1 MDARQ
6 QTINSFT
13 GGLNMDLHPLT
24 TPNNILTDC
33 INGTILTYNG
43 NEYILQNDM
52 GNYKLATAQLDSNYI
67 PVGIKEYGNIIYI
80 VSYNPVD
87 KKCQIGSYPSP
98 QTIFNNEGDHNSL
111 NDYDGIVITPKVGSW
126 KYEDLET
133 ISKETPNLSV
143 FYTDLSKKETVKL
156 YSTTEK
162 FKLVTGDRYYIYVEK
177 NASGYLQSINFYVLS
192 EEKELYEIDQSLI
205 TTHTVD
211 IKASETDSYDYVKWE
226 IPGWISYK
234 SRIAPID
241 SFNLYLDDVNVPRYF
256 VSKSDSGESNGNTV
270 NIDLTVQAQIAVSD
284 EIWNQEQYGAEVN
297 NGSIPK
303 NYEGLYVRFQ
313 YKIGEE
319 PNWRP
324 AFGEDVELKTS
335 QIATYNNVNN
345 YYFNWTAE
353 NISVT
358 SSQVIKIRAIP
369 FVKFGDKTIVVY
381 DNHKTELEFTLD
393 ELFNINNIRFFDV
406 FKYTVDDNGVTLN
419 FTIQAPIIT
428 DQYVVWWRLYKLG
441 PGGNE
446 SVQWEPYEY
455 EIENPSEDTD
465 VKTPILDTGNI
476 DLVGQSILELNNIKA
491 ESGIYLF
498 VIELRE
504 KKFNNDTKKHELGT
518 LVRAVGAPI
527 IASKAMNAFYSTE
540 SQFQS
545 IERDK
550 WVKEA
555 IDQLTISLNHFHV
568 TKEDNQ
574 EESAFTVE
582 TLSNLY
588 NNDIDPEDNQALTD
602 NFNHK
607 EVISKFASEKISP
620 VKSKYIGIREYKKL
634 TIEAD
639 APEIL
644 FFSEA
649 IGTDSMWSTWKN
661 LTFSY
666 NNLFKYYVTENNVT
680 KPQERPE
687 SVNSFDYYSTIGFYT
702 YANAQ
707 PKTIKGF
714 NRTYLYNFIPV
725 PYNRTFCPMYDSKS
739 YQEDINKKLAS
750 KFTLRN
756 GANEDP
762 RIEKVPVIVLQHWPG
777 TRRDLCLRFV
787 SKKEGVIG
795 VNDTTN
801 NDNGSI
807 TYQQSTTQD
816 WSVTAYNQSSQDT
829 DAGEWSRL
837 QSDYSNILLSDK
849 ISIVPVSFQVQWRD
863 RSNRY
868 GGFLFEGNSF
878 KAQKNQELL
887 SYWVKWILADP
898 TLGILCSSD
907 SKNSLAV
914 IAFFGSKGNF
924 TRELSPNQTSLSNN
938 LWVNISCDGSTNN
951 TESKFLLNG
960 VSSSGPNNNTRYAL
974 YILQIIGLHL
984 YVASLAPEPISTA
997 WYQPITSNNSI
1008 STSTNGTVT
1017 QQATLNINKW
1027 EYLNKDWMSEEF
1039 EATMND
1045 TLVNIKINSAGKK
1058 EVIEEALNLE
1068 VEYNSN
1074 NFTLENPMSSVL
1086 IKGTKETLLSLPQ
1099 PKSKSL
1105 DVDYSTLRND
1115 FEFAAKNYNDS
1126 LIEQDSLIDGKI
1138 YSDFKE
1144 LGFTK
1149 ATEYSNKFT
1158 GILDKLIYD
1167 SSNNVIK
1174 WLDTTNSTIKVLN
1187 SSDNG
1192 CVSNANTNATHVAD
1206 WTALDFSYED
1216 KDELMKVSESLINSL
1231 K

>member
-126 KYEDLET
+126 EYEDLET
-133 ISKETPNLSV
+133 ISEKTPNLSV

-211 IKASETDSYDYVKWE
+211 IEASETDSYDYVKWE

-256 VSKSDSGESNGNTV
+256 VSKSNSEESNENKV
-270 NIDLTVQAQIAVSD
+270 NIDLTIQAQIAVSD
-284 EIWNQEQYGAEVN
+284 EIWNQEQYGAEAN

-393 ELFNINNIRFFDV
+393 DLFNVDNIRFFDV
-406 FKYTVDDNGVTLN
+406 FKYTVDDNSINLN
-419 FTIQAPIIT
+419 FTVQAPIRT
-428 DQYVVWWRLYKLG
+428 EQYTAWRRLYKLDNN
-441 PGGNE
+441 PDTTKQSLIWIPITEENK
-446 SVQWEPYEY
+446 EPFY
-455 EIENPSEDTD
+455 IQDD
-465 VKTPILDTGNI
+465 NI
-476 DLVGQSILELNNIKA
+476 DLLGQSIIELEDIKA

-498 VIELRE
+498 VIELWE
-504 KKFNNDTKKHELGT
+504 NAEVDDETGKPKGGT
-518 LVRAVGAPI
+518 CIRAVGAPI

-540 SQFQS
+540 SQFQF
-545 IERDK
+545 IARDK
-550 WVKEA
+550 WIKEA
-555 IDQLTISLNHFHV
+555 IDQLTISLNHFTV
-568 TKEDNQ
+568 EKAEDPKEDV
-574 EESAFTVE
+574 FTTE
-582 TLSNLY
+582 ILSNLY
-588 NNDIDPEDNQALTD
+588 NNNVDSEDLTSS
-602 NFNHK
+602 NNHEK
-607 EVISKFASEKISP
+607 SISDFVSKKITP
-620 VKSKYIGIREYKKL
+620 AKSKYIGIREYQKL
-634 TIEAD
+634 KIEA
-639 APEIL
+639 PNPKIL

-649 IGTDSMWSTWKN
+649 IGENNMWSTWN
-661 LTFSY
+661 QLTFSY
-666 NNLFKYYVTENNVT
+666 NNLFKYYVTENNIT
-680 KPQERPE
+680 KSQERSE
-687 SVNSFDYYSTIGFYT
+687 SSNSFDYYSTIGLYT

-725 PYNRTFCPMYDSKS
+725 PYNRTFYP
-739 YQEDINKKLAS
+739 KLAEDSGWDEINEKLKKIFS
-750 KFTLRN
+750 KFDTNYLS
-756 GANEDP
+756 GHDP
-762 RIEKVPVIVLQHWPG
+762 RISKLPVIVLRHFPG
-777 TRRDLCLRFV
+777 DRRKLRLY
-787 SKKEGVIG
+787 SKIKYLGSIG
-795 VNDTTN
+795 VNDSLQM
-801 NDNGSI
+801 DNGSVVYI
-807 TYQQSTTQD
+807 EPKSND
-816 WSVTAYNQSSQDT
+816 WTKKAYDNSSPDP
-829 DAGEWSRL
+829 DAGDWANL
-837 QSDYSNILLSDK
+837 QSYFSDTLLSNK
-849 ISIVPVSFQVQWRD
+849 LSIIPVSFQVQWPKSQD
-863 RSNRY
+863 QLT
-868 GGFLFEGNSF
+868 GGYFFEGESF
-878 KAQKNQELL
+878 KAKGNRGW
-887 SYWVKWILADP
+887 WVSADP
-898 TLGILCSSD
+898 VLGILCTSD

-914 IAFFGSKGNF
+914 IAFNKSSGNY
-924 TRELSPNQTSLSNN
+924 TTVISPENTSANN
-938 LWVNISCDGSTNN
+938 INISCDGTTNLVG
-951 TESKFLLNG
+951 SKFLLTG
-960 VSSSGPNNNTRYAL
+960 VGNSTDINNNNVRYAL
-974 YILQIIGLHL
+974 YILQIMGLHL
-984 YVASLAPEPISTA
+984 YVANLAPKPVSTA

-1017 QQATLNINKW
+1017 QQATLNIDKW
-1027 EYLNKDWMSEEF
+1027 VYLNKDWMK
-1039 EATMND
+1039 EAIKVESPND
-1045 TLVNIKINSAGKK
+1045 IIEYDSDNITNHQS
-1058 EVIEEALNLE
+1058 V
-1068 VEYNSN
+1068 SN
-1074 NFTLENPMSSVL
+1074 VL
-1086 IKGTKETLLSLPQ
+1086 IKGTKESPLSFTQLESELLD
-1099 PKSKSL
+1099 K
-1105 DVDYSTLRND
+1105 DYSTLRND
-1115 FEFAAKNYNDS
+1115 FEFKAK
-1126 LIEQDSLIDGKI
+1126 IIM
-1138 YSDFKE
+1138 
-1144 LGFTK
+1144 
-1149 ATEYSNKFT
+1149 
-1158 GILDKLIYD
+1158 IL
-1167 SSNNVIK
+1167 
-1174 WLDTTNSTIKVLN
+1174 
-1187 SSDNG
+1187 
-1192 CVSNANTNATHVAD
+1192 
-1206 WTALDFSYED
+1206 
-1216 KDELMKVSESLINSL
+1216 
-1231 K
+1231 

>member
-126 KYEDLET
+126 EYEDLET
-133 ISKETPNLSV
+133 ISEKTPNLSV

-211 IKASETDSYDYVKWE
+211 IEASETDSYDYVKWE

-256 VSKSDSGESNGNTV
+256 VSKSNSEESNENKV
-270 NIDLTVQAQIAVSD
+270 NIDLTIQAQIAVSD
-284 EIWNQEQYGAEVN
+284 EIWNQEQYGAEAN

-393 ELFNINNIRFFDV
+393 DLFNVDNIRFFGV
-406 FKYTVDDNGVTLN
+406 FKYTVDDNSINLN
-419 FTIQAPIIT
+419 FTVQAPIRT
-428 DQYVVWWRLYKLG
+428 EQYTAWRRLYKLDNN
-441 PGGNE
+441 PDTTKQSLIWIPITEENK
-446 SVQWEPYEY
+446 EPFY
-455 EIENPSEDTD
+455 IQDD
-465 VKTPILDTGNI
+465 NI
-476 DLVGQSILELNNIKA
+476 DLLGQSIIELEDIKA

-498 VIELRE
+498 VIELWE
-504 KKFNNDTKKHELGT
+504 NAEVDDETGKPKGGT
-518 LVRAVGAPI
+518 CIRAVGAPI

-540 SQFQS
+540 SQFQF
-545 IERDK
+545 IARDK
-550 WVKEA
+550 WIKEA
-555 IDQLTISLNHFHV
+555 IDQLTISLNHFTV
-568 TKEDNQ
+568 EKAEDPKEDV
-574 EESAFTVE
+574 FTTE
-582 TLSNLY
+582 ILSNLY
-588 NNDIDPEDNQALTD
+588 NNNVDSEDLTSS
-602 NFNHK
+602 NNHEK
-607 EVISKFASEKISP
+607 SISDFVSKKITP
-620 VKSKYIGIREYKKL
+620 AKSKYIGIREYQKL
-634 TIEAD
+634 KIEA
-639 APEIL
+639 PNPKIL

-649 IGTDSMWSTWKN
+649 IGENNMWSTWN
-661 LTFSY
+661 QLTFSY
-666 NNLFKYYVTENNVT
+666 NNLFKYYVTENNIT
-680 KPQERPE
+680 KSQERSE
-687 SVNSFDYYSTIGFYT
+687 SSNSFDYYSTIGLYT

-725 PYNRTFCPMYDSKS
+725 PYNRTFYP
-739 YQEDINKKLAS
+739 KLAEDSGWDEINEKLKKIFS
-750 KFTLRN
+750 KFDTNYLR
-756 GANEDP
+756 GHDP
-762 RIEKVPVIVLQHWPG
+762 RISKLPVIVLRHFPG
-777 TRRDLCLRFV
+777 DRRKLRLY
-787 SKKEGVIG
+787 SKIKYLGSIG
-795 VNDTTN
+795 VNDSLQM
-801 NDNGSI
+801 DNGSVVYI
-807 TYQQSTTQD
+807 EPKSND
-816 WSVTAYNQSSQDT
+816 WTKKAYDNSSPDP
-829 DAGEWSRL
+829 DAGDWANL
-837 QSDYSNILLSDK
+837 QSYFSDTLLSNK
-849 ISIVPVSFQVQWRD
+849 LSIIPVSFQVQWPESQD
-863 RSNRY
+863 QLT
-868 GGFLFEGNSF
+868 GGYFFEGESF
-878 KAQKNQELL
+878 KAKGNRGW
-887 SYWVKWILADP
+887 WVSADP
-898 TLGILCSSD
+898 VLGIFCTSD

-914 IAFFGSKGNF
+914 IAFNKSSGNY
-924 TRELSPNQTSLSNN
+924 TTVISPENTSANN
-938 LWVNISCDGSTNN
+938 INISCDGTTNLVG
-951 TESKFLLNG
+951 SKFLLTG
-960 VSSSGPNNNTRYAL
+960 VGNSTDINNNNVRYAL
-974 YILQIIGLHL
+974 YILQIMGLHL
-984 YVASLAPEPISTA
+984 YVANLAPKPVSTA

-1017 QQATLNINKW
+1017 QQATLNIDKW
-1027 EYLNKDWMSEEF
+1027 VYLNKDWMK
-1039 EATMND
+1039 EAIKVESPND
-1045 TLVNIKINSAGKK
+1045 IIEYDSDNITNHQS
-1058 EVIEEALNLE
+1058 V
-1068 VEYNSN
+1068 SN
-1074 NFTLENPMSSVL
+1074 VL
-1086 IKGTKETLLSLPQ
+1086 INGTKESPLSFTQLESELLD
-1099 PKSKSL
+1099 K
-1105 DVDYSTLRND
+1105 DYSTLRND
-1115 FEFAAKNYNDS
+1115 FEFKAKNYNDS
-1126 LIEQDSLIDGKI
+1126 LTEQDSLIDGKI

-1144 LGFTK
+1144 LGLTN
-1149 ATEYSNKFT
+1149 AEVYTNKFKK
-1158 GILDKLIYD
+1158 ILDKLVYD
-1167 SSNNVIK
+1167 SSNYLIK
-1174 WLDTTNSTIKVLN
+1174 WVDTTNNMIKVLD
-1187 SSDNG
+1187 SGDTG
-1192 CVSNANTNATHVAD
+1192 CVTGANTNATNVAD
-1206 WTALDFSYED
+1206 WTVLDFANTSEERA
-1216 KDELMKVSESLINSL
+1216 ELMQVSESLINSL

>member
-126 KYEDLET
+126 EYEDLET
-133 ISKETPNLSV
+133 ISEKTPNLSV

-211 IKASETDSYDYVKWE
+211 IEASETDSYDYVKWE

-256 VSKSDSGESNGNTV
+256 VSKSNSEESNENKV
-270 NIDLTVQAQIAVSD
+270 NIDLTIQAQIAVSD
-284 EIWNQEQYGAEVN
+284 EIWNQEQYGAEAN

-393 ELFNINNIRFFDV
+393 DLFNVDNIRFFDV
-406 FKYTVDDNGVTLN
+406 FKYTVDDNSINLN
-419 FTIQAPIIT
+419 FTVQAPIRT
-428 DQYVVWWRLYKLG
+428 EQYTAWRRLYKLDNN
-441 PGGNE
+441 PDTTKQSLIWIPITEENK
-446 SVQWEPYEY
+446 EPFY
-455 EIENPSEDTD
+455 IQDD
-465 VKTPILDTGNI
+465 NI
-476 DLVGQSILELNNIKA
+476 DLLGQSIIELEDIKA

-498 VIELRE
+498 VIELWE
-504 KKFNNDTKKHELGT
+504 NAEVDDETGKPKGGT
-518 LVRAVGAPI
+518 CIRAVGAPI

-540 SQFQS
+540 SQFQF
-545 IERDK
+545 IARDK
-550 WVKEA
+550 WIKEA
-555 IDQLTISLNHFHV
+555 IDQLTISLNHFTV
-568 TKEDNQ
+568 EKAEDPKEDV
-574 EESAFTVE
+574 FTTE
-582 TLSNLY
+582 ILSNLY
-588 NNDIDPEDNQALTD
+588 NNNVDSEDLTSS
-602 NFNHK
+602 NNHEK
-607 EVISKFASEKISP
+607 SISDFVSKKITP
-620 VKSKYIGIREYKKL
+620 AKSKYIGIREYQKL
-634 TIEAD
+634 KIEA
-639 APEIL
+639 PNPKIL

-649 IGTDSMWSTWKN
+649 IGENNMWSTWN
-661 LTFSY
+661 QLTFSY
-666 NNLFKYYVTENNVT
+666 NNLFKYYVTENNIT
-680 KPQERPE
+680 KSQERSE
-687 SVNSFDYYSTIGFYT
+687 SSNSFDYYSTIGLYT

-725 PYNRTFCPMYDSKS
+725 PYNRTFYP
-739 YQEDINKKLAS
+739 KLAEDSGWDEINEKLKKIFS
-750 KFTLRN
+750 KFDTNYLS
-756 GANEDP
+756 GHDP
-762 RIEKVPVIVLQHWPG
+762 RISKLPVIVLRHFPG
-777 TRRDLCLRFV
+777 DRRKLRLY
-787 SKKEGVIG
+787 SKIKYLGSIG
-795 VNDTTN
+795 VNDSLQM
-801 NDNGSI
+801 DNGSVVYI
-807 TYQQSTTQD
+807 EPKSND
-816 WSVTAYNQSSQDT
+816 WTKKAYDNSSPDP
-829 DAGEWSRL
+829 DAGDWANL
-837 QSDYSNILLSDK
+837 QSYFSDTLLSNK
-849 ISIVPVSFQVQWRD
+849 LSIIPVSFQVQWPESQD
-863 RSNRY
+863 QLT
-868 GGFLFEGNSF
+868 GGYFFEGESF
-878 KAQKNQELL
+878 KAKGNRGW
-887 SYWVKWILADP
+887 WVSADP
-898 TLGILCSSD
+898 VLGILCTSD

-914 IAFFGSKGNF
+914 IAFNKSSGNY
-924 TRELSPNQTSLSNN
+924 TTVISPENTSANN
-938 LWVNISCDGSTNN
+938 INISCDGTTNLVG
-951 TESKFLLNG
+951 SKFLLTG
-960 VSSSGPNNNTRYAL
+960 VGNSTDINNNNVRYAL
-974 YILQIIGLHL
+974 YILQIMGLHL
-984 YVASLAPEPISTA
+984 YVANLAPKPVSTA

-1017 QQATLNINKW
+1017 QQATLNIDKW
-1027 EYLNKDWMSEEF
+1027 VYLNKDWMK
-1039 EATMND
+1039 EAIKVESPND
-1045 TLVNIKINSAGKK
+1045 IIEYDSDNITNHQS
-1058 EVIEEALNLE
+1058 V
-1068 VEYNSN
+1068 SN
-1074 NFTLENPMSSVL
+1074 VL
-1086 IKGTKETLLSLPQ
+1086 IKGTKESPLSFTQLESELLD
-1099 PKSKSL
+1099 K
-1105 DVDYSTLRND
+1105 DYSTLRND
-1115 FEFAAKNYNDS
+1115 FEFKAKNYNDS
-1126 LIEQDSLIDGKI
+1126 LTEQDSLIDGKI

-1144 LGFTK
+1144 LGLTN
-1149 ATEYSNKFT
+1149 AEVYTNKFKK
-1158 GILDKLIYD
+1158 ILDKLVYD
-1167 SSNNVIK
+1167 SSNYLIK
-1174 WLDTTNSTIKVLN
+1174 WVDTTNNMIKVLD
-1187 SSDNG
+1187 SGDTG
-1192 CVSNANTNATHVAD
+1192 CVTGANTNATNVAD
-1206 WTALDFSYED
+1206 WTVLDFANTPEERA
-1216 KDELMKVSESLINSL
+1216 ELMKVSESLINSL

>member
-126 KYEDLET
+126 EYEDLET
-133 ISKETPNLSV
+133 ISEKTPNLSV

-211 IKASETDSYDYVKWE
+211 IEASETDSYDYVKWE

-256 VSKSDSGESNGNTV
+256 VSKSNSEESNENKV
-270 NIDLTVQAQIAVSD
+270 NIDLTIQAQIAVSD
-284 EIWNQEQYGAEVN
+284 EIWNQEQYGAEAN

-393 ELFNINNIRFFDV
+393 DLFNVDNIRFFDV
-406 FKYTVDDNGVTLN
+406 FKYTVDDNSINLN
-419 FTIQAPIIT
+419 FTVQAPIRT
-428 DQYVVWWRLYKLG
+428 EQYTAWRRLYKLDNN
-441 PGGNE
+441 PDTTKQSLIWIPITEENK
-446 SVQWEPYEY
+446 EPFY
-455 EIENPSEDTD
+455 IQDD
-465 VKTPILDTGNI
+465 NI
-476 DLVGQSILELNNIKA
+476 DLLGQSIIELEDIKA

-498 VIELRE
+498 VIELWE
-504 KKFNNDTKKHELGT
+504 NAEVDDETGKPKGGT
-518 LVRAVGAPI
+518 CIRAVGAPI

-540 SQFQS
+540 SQFQF
-545 IERDK
+545 IARDK
-550 WVKEA
+550 WIKEA
-555 IDQLTISLNHFHV
+555 IDQLTISLNHFTV
-568 TKEDNQ
+568 EKAEDPKEDV
-574 EESAFTVE
+574 FTTE
-582 TLSNLY
+582 ILSNLY
-588 NNDIDPEDNQALTD
+588 NNNVDSEDLTSS
-602 NFNHK
+602 NNHEK
-607 EVISKFASEKISP
+607 SISDFVSKKITP
-620 VKSKYIGIREYKKL
+620 AKSKYIGIREYQKL
-634 TIEAD
+634 KIEA
-639 APEIL
+639 PNPKIL

-649 IGTDSMWSTWKN
+649 IGENNMWSTWN
-661 LTFSY
+661 QLTFSY
-666 NNLFKYYVTENNVT
+666 NNLFKYYVTENNIT
-680 KPQERPE
+680 KSQERSE
-687 SVNSFDYYSTIGFYT
+687 SSNSFDYYSTIGLYT
-702 YANAQ
+702 YADAQ

-725 PYNRTFCPMYDSKS
+725 PYNRTFYP
-739 YQEDINKKLAS
+739 KLAEDSGWDEINEKLKKIFS
-750 KFTLRN
+750 KFDTNYLS
-756 GANEDP
+756 GHDP
-762 RIEKVPVIVLQHWPG
+762 RISKLPVIVLRHFPG
-777 TRRDLCLRFV
+777 DRRKLRLY
-787 SKKEGVIG
+787 SKIKYLGSIG
-795 VNDTTN
+795 VNDSLQM
-801 NDNGSI
+801 DNGSVVYI
-807 TYQQSTTQD
+807 EPKSND
-816 WSVTAYNQSSQDT
+816 WTKKAYDNSSPDP
-829 DAGEWSRL
+829 DAGDWANL
-837 QSDYSNILLSDK
+837 QSYFSDTLLSNK
-849 ISIVPVSFQVQWRD
+849 LSIIPVSFQVQWPESQD
-863 RSNRY
+863 QLT
-868 GGFLFEGNSF
+868 GGYFFEGESF
-878 KAQKNQELL
+878 KAKGNRGW
-887 SYWVKWILADP
+887 WVSADP
-898 TLGILCSSD
+898 VLGILCTSD

-914 IAFFGSKGNF
+914 IAFNKSSGNY
-924 TRELSPNQTSLSNN
+924 TTVISPENTSANN
-938 LWVNISCDGSTNN
+938 INISCDGTTNLVG
-951 TESKFLLNG
+951 SKFLLTG
-960 VSSSGPNNNTRYAL
+960 VGNSTDINNNNVRYAL
-974 YILQIIGLHL
+974 YILQIMGLHL
-984 YVASLAPEPISTA
+984 YVANLAPKPVSTA

-1017 QQATLNINKW
+1017 QQATLNIDKW
-1027 EYLNKDWMSEEF
+1027 VYLNKDWMK
-1039 EATMND
+1039 EAIKVESPND
-1045 TLVNIKINSAGKK
+1045 IIEYDSDNITNHQS
-1058 EVIEEALNLE
+1058 V
-1068 VEYNSN
+1068 SN
-1074 NFTLENPMSSVL
+1074 VL
-1086 IKGTKETLLSLPQ
+1086 IKRTKESPLSFTQLESELLD
-1099 PKSKSL
+1099 K
-1105 DVDYSTLRND
+1105 DYSTLRND
-1115 FEFAAKNYNDS
+1115 FEFKAKNYNDS
-1126 LIEQDSLIDGKI
+1126 LTEQDSLIDGKI

-1144 LGFTK
+1144 LGLTN
-1149 ATEYSNKFT
+1149 AEVYTNKFKK
-1158 GILDKLIYD
+1158 ILDKLVYD
-1167 SSNNVIK
+1167 SSNYLIK
-1174 WLDTTNSTIKVLN
+1174 WVDTTNNMIKVLD
-1187 SSDNG
+1187 SGDTG
-1192 CVSNANTNATHVAD
+1192 CVTGANTNATNVAD
-1206 WTALDFSYED
+1206 WTVLDFANTSEERA
-1216 KDELMKVSESLINSL
+1216 ELMQVSESLINSL

>member
-126 KYEDLET
+126 EYEDLET
-133 ISKETPNLSV
+133 ISEKTPNLSV

-211 IKASETDSYDYVKWE
+211 IEASETDSYDYVKWE

-256 VSKSDSGESNGNTV
+256 VSKSNSEESNENKV
-270 NIDLTVQAQIAVSD
+270 NIDLTIQAQIAVSD
-284 EIWNQEQYGAEVN
+284 EIWNQEQYGAEAN

-393 ELFNINNIRFFDV
+393 DLFNVDNIRFFDV
-406 FKYTVDDNGVTLN
+406 FKYTVDDNSINLN
-419 FTIQAPIIT
+419 FTVQAPIRT
-428 DQYVVWWRLYKLG
+428 EQYTAWRRLYKLDNN
-441 PGGNE
+441 PDTTKQSLIWIPITEENK
-446 SVQWEPYEY
+446 EPFY
-455 EIENPSEDTD
+455 IQDD
-465 VKTPILDTGNI
+465 NI
-476 DLVGQSILELNNIKA
+476 DLLGQSIIELEDIKA

-498 VIELRE
+498 VIELWE
-504 KKFNNDTKKHELGT
+504 NAEVDDETGKPKGGT
-518 LVRAVGAPI
+518 CIRAVGAPI

-540 SQFQS
+540 SQFQF
-545 IERDK
+545 IARDK
-550 WVKEA
+550 WIKEA
-555 IDQLTISLNHFHV
+555 IDQLTISLNHFTV
-568 TKEDNQ
+568 EKAEDPKEDV
-574 EESAFTVE
+574 FTTE
-582 TLSNLY
+582 ILSNLY
-588 NNDIDPEDNQALTD
+588 NNNNVDSEDLTSS
-602 NFNHK
+602 NNHEK
-607 EVISKFASEKISP
+607 SISDFVSKKITP
-620 VKSKYIGIREYKKL
+620 AKSKYIGIREYQKL
-634 TIEAD
+634 KIEA
-639 APEIL
+639 PNPKIL

-649 IGTDSMWSTWKN
+649 IGENNMWSTWN
-661 LTFSY
+661 QLTFSY
-666 NNLFKYYVTENNVT
+666 NNLFKYYVTENNIT
-680 KPQERPE
+680 KSQERSE
-687 SVNSFDYYSTIGFYT
+687 SSNSFDYYSTIGLYT

-725 PYNRTFCPMYDSKS
+725 PYNRTFYP
-739 YQEDINKKLAS
+739 KLAEDSGWDEINEKLKKIFS
-750 KFTLRN
+750 KFDTNYLS
-756 GANEDP
+756 GHDP
-762 RIEKVPVIVLQHWPG
+762 RISKLPVIVLRHFPG
-777 TRRDLCLRFV
+777 DRRKLRLY
-787 SKKEGVIG
+787 SKIKYLGSIG
-795 VNDTTN
+795 VNDSLQR
-801 NDNGSI
+801 DNGSVVYI
-807 TYQQSTTQD
+807 EPKSND
-816 WSVTAYNQSSQDT
+816 WTKKAYDNSSPDP
-829 DAGEWSRL
+829 DAGDWANL
-837 QSDYSNILLSDK
+837 QSYFSDTLLSNK
-849 ISIVPVSFQVQWRD
+849 LSIIPVSFQVQWPESQD
-863 RSNRY
+863 QLT
-868 GGFLFEGNSF
+868 GGYFFEGESF
-878 KAQKNQELL
+878 KAKGNRGW
-887 SYWVKWILADP
+887 WVSADP
-898 TLGILCSSD
+898 VLGILCTSD

-914 IAFFGSKGNF
+914 IAFNKSSGNY
-924 TRELSPNQTSLSNN
+924 TTVISPKNTSANN
-938 LWVNISCDGSTNN
+938 INISCDGTTNLVG
-951 TESKFLLNG
+951 SKFLLTG
-960 VSSSGPNNNTRYAL
+960 VGNSTDINNNNVRYAL
-974 YILQIIGLHL
+974 YILQIMGLHL
-984 YVASLAPEPISTA
+984 YVANLAPKPVSTA

-1017 QQATLNINKW
+1017 QQATLNIDKW
-1027 EYLNKDWMSEEF
+1027 VYLNKDWMK
-1039 EATMND
+1039 EAIKVESPND
-1045 TLVNIKINSAGKK
+1045 IIEYDSDNITNHQS
-1058 EVIEEALNLE
+1058 V
-1068 VEYNSN
+1068 SN
-1074 NFTLENPMSSVL
+1074 VL
-1086 IKGTKETLLSLPQ
+1086 IKGTKESPLSFTQLESELLD
-1099 PKSKSL
+1099 K
-1105 DVDYSTLRND
+1105 DYSTLRND
-1115 FEFAAKNYNDS
+1115 FEFKAKNYNDS
-1126 LIEQDSLIDGKI
+1126 LTEQDSLIDGKI

-1144 LGFTK
+1144 LGLTN
-1149 ATEYSNKFT
+1149 AEVYTNKFKK
-1158 GILDKLIYD
+1158 ILDKLVYD
-1167 SSNNVIK
+1167 SSNYLIK
-1174 WLDTTNSTIKVLN
+1174 WVDTTNNMIKVLD
-1187 SSDNG
+1187 SGDTG
-1192 CVSNANTNATHVAD
+1192 CVTGANTNATNVAD
-1206 WTALDFSYED
+1206 WTVLDFANTSEERA
-1216 KDELMKVSESLINSL
+1216 ELMQVSESLINSL

>member
-126 KYEDLET
+126 EYEDLET

-211 IKASETDSYDYVKWE
+211 IEASETDSYDYVKWE

-256 VSKSDSGESNGNTV
+256 VSKSNSEESEENIV

-284 EIWNQEQYGAEVN
+284 EIWNQEQYGVEANDSSV
-297 NGSIPK
+297 PK

-313 YKIGEE
+313 YKISEE
-319 PNWRP
+319 QGWQP
-324 AFGEDVELKTS
+324 AFGEDIELKTS

-353 NISVT
+353 NIEVT

-369 FVKFGDKTIVVY
+369 FVKFEDKTIVVY

-465 VKTPILDTGNI
+465 IKTPILDTGNI
-476 DLVGQSILELNNIKA
+476 DLIGQSILELNNIKA

-540 SQFQS
+540 SQFQF
-545 IERDK
+545 ITRDK
-550 WVKEA
+550 WIKEA
-555 IDQLTISLNHFHV
+555 IDQLTISLNHFTV
-568 TKEDNQ
+568 ETVENDEGPKEGV
-574 EESAFTVE
+574 FTTE

-588 NNDIDPEDNQALTD
+588 NNNVDSEDLTSSKD
-602 NFNHK
+602 HDK
-607 EVISKFASEKISP
+607 SISDFVSKNITPA
-620 VKSKYIGIREYKKL
+620 KSKYIGIREYQKL
-634 TIEAD
+634 KIEA
-639 APEIL
+639 PNPKIL

-649 IGTDSMWSTWKN
+649 IGENNMWSTWN
-661 LTFSY
+661 QLTFSY
-666 NNLFKYYVTENNVT
+666 NNLFKYYVTENNIT
-680 KPQERPE
+680 KSQERSE
-687 SVNSFDYYSTIGFYT
+687 SSNSFDYYSTIGLYT

-725 PYNRTFCPMYDSKS
+725 PYNRTFYP
-739 YQEDINKKLAS
+739 KLAEDSGWDEINEKLKKIFS
-750 KFTLRN
+750 KFDTNYLS
-756 GANEDP
+756 GHDP
-762 RIEKVPVIVLQHWPG
+762 RISKLPVIVLRHFPG
-777 TRRDLCLRFV
+777 DRRKLRLY
-787 SKKEGVIG
+787 SKIKYLGSIG
-795 VNDTTN
+795 VNDSLQM
-801 NDNGSI
+801 DNGSVVYI
-807 TYQQSTTQD
+807 EPKSND
-816 WSVTAYNQSSQDT
+816 WTKKAYDNSSPDP
-829 DAGEWSRL
+829 DAGDWANL
-837 QSDYSNILLSDK
+837 QSYFSDTLLSNK
-849 ISIVPVSFQVQWRD
+849 LSIIPVSFQVQWPESQD
-863 RSNRY
+863 QLT
-868 GGFLFEGNSF
+868 GGYFFEGESF
-878 KAQKNQELL
+878 KAKGNRGW
-887 SYWVKWILADP
+887 WVSADP
-898 TLGILCSSD
+898 VLGILCTSD

-914 IAFFGSKGNF
+914 IAFNKSSGNY
-924 TRELSPNQTSLSNN
+924 TTVINPKNTSANN
-938 LWVNISCDGSTNN
+938 INISCDGTTNLVG
-951 TESKFLLNG
+951 SKFLLTG
-960 VSSSGPNNNTRYAL
+960 VGNSTDINNNNVRYAL
-974 YILQIIGLHL
+974 YILQIMGLHL
-984 YVASLAPEPISTA
+984 YVANLAPKPVSTA

-1017 QQATLNINKW
+1017 QQATLNIDKW
-1027 EYLNKDWMSEEF
+1027 VYLNKDWMK
-1039 EATMND
+1039 EAITVESPND
-1045 TLVNIKINSAGKK
+1045 IIEYDSDNITNHQS
-1058 EVIEEALNLE
+1058 V
-1068 VEYNSN
+1068 SN
-1074 NFTLENPMSSVL
+1074 VL
-1086 IKGTKETLLSLPQ
+1086 IKGTKESPLSFTQLESELLD
-1099 PKSKSL
+1099 K
-1105 DVDYSTLRND
+1105 DYSTLRND
-1115 FEFAAKNYNDS
+1115 FEFKAKNYNDS
-1126 LIEQDSLIDGKI
+1126 LTEQDSLIDGKI

-1144 LGFTK
+1144 LGLTN
-1149 ATEYSNKFT
+1149 AEVYTNKFKK
-1158 GILDKLIYD
+1158 ILDKLVYD
-1167 SSNNVIK
+1167 SSNYLIK
-1174 WLDTTNSTIKVLN
+1174 WVDTTNNMIKVLD
-1187 SSDNG
+1187 SGDTG
-1192 CVSNANTNATHVAD
+1192 CVTGANTNATNVAD
-1206 WTALDFSYED
+1206 WTVLDFANTSEERA
-1216 KDELMKVSESLINSL
+1216 ELMQVSESLINSL

>member
-126 KYEDLET
+126 EYEDLET
-133 ISKETPNLSV
+133 ISEKTPNLSV

-211 IKASETDSYDYVKWE
+211 IEASETDSYDYVKWE

-256 VSKSDSGESNGNTV
+256 VSKSNSEESNENKV
-270 NIDLTVQAQIAVSD
+270 NIDLTIQAQIAVSD
-284 EIWNQEQYGAEVN
+284 EIWNQEQYGAEAN

-319 PNWRP
+319 PNWRH

-393 ELFNINNIRFFDV
+393 DLFNVDNIRFFDV
-406 FKYTVDDNGVTLN
+406 FKYTVDDNSINLN
-419 FTIQAPIIT
+419 FTVQAPIRT
-428 DQYVVWWRLYKLG
+428 EQYTAWRRLYKLDNN
-441 PGGNE
+441 PDTTKQSLIWIPITEENK
-446 SVQWEPYEY
+446 EPFY
-455 EIENPSEDTD
+455 IQDD
-465 VKTPILDTGNI
+465 NI
-476 DLVGQSILELNNIKA
+476 DLLGQSIIELEDIKA

-498 VIELRE
+498 VIELWE
-504 KKFNNDTKKHELGT
+504 NAEVDDETGKPKGGT
-518 LVRAVGAPI
+518 CIRAVGAPI

-540 SQFQS
+540 SQFQF
-545 IERDK
+545 IARDK
-550 WVKEA
+550 WIKEA
-555 IDQLTISLNHFHV
+555 IDQLTISLNHFTV
-568 TKEDNQ
+568 EKAEDPKEDV
-574 EESAFTVE
+574 FTTE
-582 TLSNLY
+582 ILSNLY
-588 NNDIDPEDNQALTD
+588 NNNVDSEDLTSS
-602 NFNHK
+602 NNHEK
-607 EVISKFASEKISP
+607 SISDFVSKKITP
-620 VKSKYIGIREYKKL
+620 AKSKYIGIREYQKL
-634 TIEAD
+634 KIEA
-639 APEIL
+639 PNPKIL

-649 IGTDSMWSTWKN
+649 IGENNMWSTWN
-661 LTFSY
+661 QLTFSY
-666 NNLFKYYVTENNVT
+666 NNLFKYYVTENNIT
-680 KPQERPE
+680 KSQERSE
-687 SVNSFDYYSTIGFYT
+687 SSNSFDYYSTIGLYT

-725 PYNRTFCPMYDSKS
+725 PYNRTFYP
-739 YQEDINKKLAS
+739 KLAEDSGWDEINEKLKKIFS
-750 KFTLRN
+750 KFDTNYLS
-756 GANEDP
+756 GHDP
-762 RIEKVPVIVLQHWPG
+762 RISKLPVIVLRHFPG
-777 TRRDLCLRFV
+777 DRRKLRLY
-787 SKKEGVIG
+787 SKIKYLGSIG
-795 VNDTTN
+795 VNDSLQM
-801 NDNGSI
+801 DNGSVVYI
-807 TYQQSTTQD
+807 EPKSND
-816 WSVTAYNQSSQDT
+816 WTKKAYDNSSPDP
-829 DAGEWSRL
+829 DAGDWANL
-837 QSDYSNILLSDK
+837 QSYFSDTLLSNK
-849 ISIVPVSFQVQWRD
+849 LSIIPVSFQVQWPESQD
-863 RSNRY
+863 QLT
-868 GGFLFEGNSF
+868 GGYFFEGESF
-878 KAQKNQELL
+878 KAKGNRGW
-887 SYWVKWILADP
+887 WVSADP
-898 TLGILCSSD
+898 VLGILCTSD

-914 IAFFGSKGNF
+914 IAFNKSSGNY
-924 TRELSPNQTSLSNN
+924 TTVISPKNTSANN
-938 LWVNISCDGSTNN
+938 INISCDGTTNLVG
-951 TESKFLLNG
+951 SKFLLTG
-960 VSSSGPNNNTRYAL
+960 VGNSTDINNNNVRYAL
-974 YILQIIGLHL
+974 YILQIMGLHL
-984 YVASLAPEPISTA
+984 YVANLAPKPVSTA

-1017 QQATLNINKW
+1017 QQATLNIDKW
-1027 EYLNKDWMSEEF
+1027 VYLNKDWMK
-1039 EATMND
+1039 EAIKVESPND
-1045 TLVNIKINSAGKK
+1045 IIEYDSDNITNHQS
-1058 EVIEEALNLE
+1058 V
-1068 VEYNSN
+1068 SN
-1074 NFTLENPMSSVL
+1074 VL
-1086 IKGTKETLLSLPQ
+1086 IKGTKESPLSFTQLESELLD
-1099 PKSKSL
+1099 K
-1105 DVDYSTLRND
+1105 DYSTLRND
-1115 FEFAAKNYNDS
+1115 FEFKAKNYNDS
-1126 LIEQDSLIDGKI
+1126 LTEQDSLIDGKI

-1144 LGFTK
+1144 LGLTN
-1149 ATEYSNKFT
+1149 AEVYTNKFKK
-1158 GILDKLIYD
+1158 ILDKLVYD
-1167 SSNNVIK
+1167 SSNYLIK
-1174 WLDTTNSTIKVLN
+1174 WVDTTNNMIKVLD
-1187 SSDNG
+1187 SGDTG
-1192 CVSNANTNATHVAD
+1192 CVTGANTNATNVAD
-1206 WTALDFSYED
+1206 WTVLDFANTSEERA
-1216 KDELMKVSESLINSL
+1216 ELMQVSESLINSL

>member
-126 KYEDLET
+126 EYEDLET
-133 ISKETPNLSV
+133 ISEKTPNLSV

-211 IKASETDSYDYVKWE
+211 IEASETDSYDYVKWE

-256 VSKSDSGESNGNTV
+256 VSKSNSEESNENKV
-270 NIDLTVQAQIAVSD
+270 NIDLTIQAQIAVSD
-284 EIWNQEQYGAEVN
+284 EIWNQEQYGAEAN

-393 ELFNINNIRFFDV
+393 DLFNVDNIRFFDV
-406 FKYTVDDNGVTLN
+406 FKYTVDDNSINLN
-419 FTIQAPIIT
+419 FTVQAPIRT
-428 DQYVVWWRLYKLG
+428 EQYTAWRRLYKLDNN
-441 PGGNE
+441 PDTTKQSLIWIPITEENK
-446 SVQWEPYEY
+446 EPFY
-455 EIENPSEDTD
+455 IQDD
-465 VKTPILDTGNI
+465 NI
-476 DLVGQSILELNNIKA
+476 DLLGQSIIELEDIKA

-498 VIELRE
+498 VIELWE
-504 KKFNNDTKKHELGT
+504 NAEVDDETGKPKGGT
-518 LVRAVGAPI
+518 CIRAVGAPI

-540 SQFQS
+540 SQFQF
-545 IERDK
+545 IARDK
-550 WVKEA
+550 WIKEA
-555 IDQLTISLNHFHV
+555 IDQLTISLNHFTV
-568 TKEDNQ
+568 EKAEDPKEDV
-574 EESAFTVE
+574 FTTE
-582 TLSNLY
+582 ILSNLY
-588 NNDIDPEDNQALTD
+588 NNNVDSEDLTSS
-602 NFNHK
+602 NNHEK
-607 EVISKFASEKISP
+607 SISDFVSKKITP
-620 VKSKYIGIREYKKL
+620 AKSKYIGIREYQKL
-634 TIEAD
+634 KIEA
-639 APEIL
+639 PNPKIL

-649 IGTDSMWSTWKN
+649 IGENNMWSTWN
-661 LTFSY
+661 QLTFSY
-666 NNLFKYYVTENNVT
+666 NNLFKYYVTENNIT
-680 KPQERPE
+680 KSQERSE
-687 SVNSFDYYSTIGFYT
+687 SSNSFDYYSTIGLYT

-725 PYNRTFCPMYDSKS
+725 PYNRTFYP
-739 YQEDINKKLAS
+739 KLAEDSGWDEINEKLKKIFS
-750 KFTLRN
+750 KFDTNYLS
-756 GANEDP
+756 GHDP
-762 RIEKVPVIVLQHWPG
+762 RISKLPVIVLRHFPG
-777 TRRDLCLRFV
+777 DRRKLRLY
-787 SKKEGVIG
+787 SKIKYLGSIG
-795 VNDTTN
+795 VNDSLQM
-801 NDNGSI
+801 DNGSVVYI
-807 TYQQSTTQD
+807 EPKSND
-816 WSVTAYNQSSQDT
+816 WTKKAYDNSSPDP
-829 DAGEWSRL
+829 DAGDWANL
-837 QSDYSNILLSDK
+837 QSYFSDTLLSNK
-849 ISIVPVSFQVQWRD
+849 LSIIPVSFQVQWPESQD
-863 RSNRY
+863 QLT
-868 GGFLFEGNSF
+868 GGYFFEGESF
-878 KAQKNQELL
+878 KAKGNRGW
-887 SYWVKWILADP
+887 WVSADP
-898 TLGILCSSD
+898 VLGILCTSD

-914 IAFFGSKGNF
+914 IAFNKSSGNY
-924 TRELSPNQTSLSNN
+924 TTVISPENTSANN
-938 LWVNISCDGSTNN
+938 INISCDGTTNLVG
-951 TESKFLLNG
+951 SKFLLTG
-960 VSSSGPNNNTRYAL
+960 VGNSTDINNNNVRYAL
-974 YILQIIGLHL
+974 YILQIMGLHL
-984 YVASLAPEPISTA
+984 YVANLAPKPVSTA

-1017 QQATLNINKW
+1017 QQATLNIDKW
-1027 EYLNKDWMSEEF
+1027 VYLNKDWMK
-1039 EATMND
+1039 EAIKVESPND
-1045 TLVNIKINSAGKK
+1045 IIEYDSDNITNHQS
-1058 EVIEEALNLE
+1058 V
-1068 VEYNSN
+1068 SN
-1074 NFTLENPMSSVL
+1074 VL
-1086 IKGTKETLLSLPQ
+1086 IKGTKESPLSFTQLESELLD
-1099 PKSKSL
+1099 K
-1105 DVDYSTLRND
+1105 DYSTLRND
-1115 FEFAAKNYNDS
+1115 FEFKAKNYNDS
-1126 LIEQDSLIDGKI
+1126 LTEQDSLIDGKI

-1144 LGFTK
+1144 LGLTN
-1149 ATEYSNKFT
+1149 AEVYTNKFKK
-1158 GILDKLIYD
+1158 ILDKLVYD
-1167 SSNNVIK
+1167 SSNYLIK
-1174 WLDTTNSTIKVLN
+1174 WVDTTNNMIKVLD
-1187 SSDNG
+1187 SGDTG
-1192 CVSNANTNATHVAD
+1192 CVTGANTNATNVAD
-1206 WTALDFSYED
+1206 WTVLDFANTSEERA
-1216 KDELMKVSESLINSL
+1216 ELMQVSESLINSL

>member
-126 KYEDLET
+126 EYEDLET
-133 ISKETPNLSV
+133 ISEKTPNLSV

-211 IKASETDSYDYVKWE
+211 IEASETDSYDYVKWE

-256 VSKSDSGESNGNTV
+256 VSKSNSEESNENKV
-270 NIDLTVQAQIAVSD
+270 NIDLTIQAQIAVSD
-284 EIWNQEQYGAEVN
+284 KIWNQEQYGAEAN

-319 PNWRP
+319 SNWRP

-353 NISVT
+353 NIEVT

-393 ELFNINNIRFFDV
+393 DLFNVDNIRFFDV
-406 FKYTVDDNGVTLN
+406 FKYTVDDNSINLN
-419 FTIQAPIIT
+419 FTVQAPIRT
-428 DQYVVWWRLYKLG
+428 EQYTAWRRLYKLDNN
-441 PGGNE
+441 PDTTKQSLIWIPITEENK
-446 SVQWEPYEY
+446 EPFY
-455 EIENPSEDTD
+455 IQDD
-465 VKTPILDTGNI
+465 NI
-476 DLVGQSILELNNIKA
+476 DLLGQSIIELEDIKA

-498 VIELRE
+498 VIELWE
-504 KKFNNDTKKHELGT
+504 NAEVDDETGKPKGGT
-518 LVRAVGAPI
+518 CIRAVGAPI

-540 SQFQS
+540 SQFQF
-545 IERDK
+545 IARDK
-550 WVKEA
+550 WIKEA
-555 IDQLTISLNHFHV
+555 IDQLTISLNHFTV
-568 TKEDNQ
+568 EKAEDPKEDV
-574 EESAFTVE
+574 FTTE
-582 TLSNLY
+582 ILSNLY
-588 NNDIDPEDNQALTD
+588 NNNVDSEDLTSS
-602 NFNHK
+602 NNHEK
-607 EVISKFASEKISP
+607 SISDFVSKKITP
-620 VKSKYIGIREYKKL
+620 AKSKYIGIREYQKL
-634 TIEAD
+634 KIEANT
-639 APEIL
+639 PSIL
-644 FFSEA
+644 FFSE
-649 IGTDSMWSTWKN
+649 IIQDNSMWSTWKS
-661 LTFSY
+661 LDFSY
-666 NNLFKYYVTENNVT
+666 NNLFKYYVTENNIT
-680 KPQERPE
+680 KPQERSE
-687 SVNSFDYYSTIGFYT
+687 SVNSFNYYSTTGLYT

-725 PYNRTFCPMYDSKS
+725 PYNRTFYPKLTENSGWDEINEKLKKVFNKFDTKSLNGNDPAISK
-739 YQEDINKKLAS
+739 L
-750 KFTLRN
+750 
-756 GANEDP
+756 
-762 RIEKVPVIVLQHWPG
+762 PVIVLNHFPG
-777 TRRDLCLRFV
+777 D
-787 SKKEGVIG
+787 SKKFRLRPKVRNLGTIG
-795 VNDTTN
+795 VNDSASK
-801 NDNGSI
+801 DMGSI
-807 TYQQSTTQD
+807 TYLEPKDND
-816 WSVTAYNQSSQDT
+816 WAFTIYANNEDT
-829 DAGEWSRL
+829 DAADWSRL
-837 QSDYSNILLSDK
+837 QSYFADTLLSNK
-849 ISIVPVSFQVQWRD
+849 LSITPVVFQVQWPT
-863 RSNRY
+863 SQKQSK
-868 GGFLFEGNSF
+868 GGYLFEGASF
-878 KAQKNQELL
+878 KAQRGSSLWGGNLI
-887 SYWVKWILADP
+887 WVSTSP
-898 TLGILCSSD
+898 TLGILCTND
-907 SKNSLAV
+907 SKNSLAI
-914 IAFFGSKGNF
+914 IAFNNSKGNF
-924 TRELSPNQTSLSNN
+924 TVGIDPEWSVGVNTKYG
-938 LWVNISCDGSTNN
+938 VNISCDGT
-951 TESKFLLNG
+951 TDLIGSKFLLTGIGNSASDSNSDINKDN
-960 VSSSGPNNNTRYAL
+960 VRYAL
-974 YILQIIGLHL
+974 YILQIMGLHL

-1017 QQATLNINKW
+1017 QQATLDINKW
-1027 EYLNKDWMSEEF
+1027 EYLNKNWMNAEIKVELPN
-1039 EATMND
+1039 ND
-1045 TLVNIKINSAGKK
+1045 VEIKYDSDNITKYQS
-1058 EVIEEALNLE
+1058 V
-1068 VEYNSN
+1068 SN
-1074 NFTLENPMSSVL
+1074 VL
-1086 IKGTKETLLSLPQ
+1086 IKGTKESPLSFTQL
-1099 PKSKSL
+1099 KSELIDK
-1105 DVDYSTLRND
+1105 DYSTLRND
-1115 FEFAAKNYNDS
+1115 FEFKAKNYNDS
-1126 LIEQDSLIDGKI
+1126 LTEQDSLIDGQI

-1144 LGFTK
+1144 LGLANAEVYT
-1149 ATEYSNKFT
+1149 NKFK

-1187 SSDNG
+1187 SGDSG
-1192 CVSNANTNATHVAD
+1192 CVSNTNTNATYIAD
-1206 WTALDFSYED
+1206 WTSLDFSYED
-1216 KDELMKVSESLINSL
+1216 KGELMQVSESLINSL

>member
-126 KYEDLET
+126 EYEDLET
-133 ISKETPNLSV
+133 ISEKTPNLSV

-211 IKASETDSYDYVKWE
+211 IEASETDSYDYVKWE

-256 VSKSDSGESNGNTV
+256 VSKSNSEESNENKV
-270 NIDLTVQAQIAVSD
+270 NIDLTIQAQIAVSD
-284 EIWNQEQYGAEVN
+284 EIWNQEQYGAEAN

-393 ELFNINNIRFFDV
+393 DLFNVDNIRFFDV
-406 FKYTVDDNGVTLN
+406 FKYTVDDNSINLN
-419 FTIQAPIIT
+419 FTVQAPIRT
-428 DQYVVWWRLYKLG
+428 EQYTAWRRLYKLDNN
-441 PGGNE
+441 PDTTKQSLIWIPITEENK
-446 SVQWEPYEY
+446 EPFY
-455 EIENPSEDTD
+455 IQDD
-465 VKTPILDTGNI
+465 NI
-476 DLVGQSILELNNIKA
+476 DLLGQSIIELEDIKA

-498 VIELRE
+498 VIELWE
-504 KKFNNDTKKHELGT
+504 NAEVDDETGKPKGGT
-518 LVRAVGAPI
+518 CIRAVGAPI

-540 SQFQS
+540 SQFQF
-545 IERDK
+545 IARDK
-550 WVKEA
+550 WIKEA
-555 IDQLTISLNHFHV
+555 IDQLTISLNHFTV
-568 TKEDNQ
+568 EKAEDPKEDV
-574 EESAFTVE
+574 FTTE
-582 TLSNLY
+582 ILSNLY
-588 NNDIDPEDNQALTD
+588 NNNVDSEDLTSS
-602 NFNHK
+602 NNHEK
-607 EVISKFASEKISP
+607 SISDFVSKKITP
-620 VKSKYIGIREYKKL
+620 AKSKYIGIREYQKL
-634 TIEAD
+634 KIEA
-639 APEIL
+639 PNPKIL

-649 IGTDSMWSTWKN
+649 IGENNMWSTWN
-661 LTFSY
+661 QLTFSY
-666 NNLFKYYVTENNVT
+666 NNLFKYYVTENNIT
-680 KPQERPE
+680 KSQERSE
-687 SVNSFDYYSTIGFYT
+687 SSNSFDYYSTIGLYT

-725 PYNRTFCPMYDSKS
+725 PYNRTFYP
-739 YQEDINKKLAS
+739 KLAEDSGWDEINEKLKKIFS
-750 KFTLRN
+750 KFDTNYLS
-756 GANEDP
+756 GHDP
-762 RIEKVPVIVLQHWPG
+762 RISKLPVIVLRHFPG
-777 TRRDLCLRFV
+777 DRRKLRLY
-787 SKKEGVIG
+787 SKIKYLGSIG
-795 VNDTTN
+795 VNDSLQM
-801 NDNGSI
+801 DNGSVVYI
-807 TYQQSTTQD
+807 EPKSND
-816 WSVTAYNQSSQDT
+816 WTKKAYDNSSPDP
-829 DAGEWSRL
+829 DAGDWANL
-837 QSDYSNILLSDK
+837 QSYFSDTLLSNK
-849 ISIVPVSFQVQWRD
+849 LSIIPVSFQVQWPESQD
-863 RSNRY
+863 QLT
-868 GGFLFEGNSF
+868 GGYFFEGESF
-878 KAQKNQELL
+878 KAKGNRGW
-887 SYWVKWILADP
+887 WVSADP
-898 TLGILCSSD
+898 VLGILCTSD

-914 IAFFGSKGNF
+914 IAFNKSSGNY
-924 TRELSPNQTSLSNN
+924 TTVISPENTSANN
-938 LWVNISCDGSTNN
+938 INISCDGTTNLVG
-951 TESKFLLNG
+951 SKFLLTG
-960 VSSSGPNNNTRYAL
+960 VGNSTDINNNNVRYAL
-974 YILQIIGLHL
+974 YILQIMGLHL
-984 YVASLAPEPISTA
+984 YVANLAPKPVSTA

-1017 QQATLNINKW
+1017 QQATLNIDKW
-1027 EYLNKDWMSEEF
+1027 VYLNKDWMK
-1039 EATMND
+1039 EAIKVESPND
-1045 TLVNIKINSAGKK
+1045 IIEYDSDNITNHQS
-1058 EVIEEALNLE
+1058 V
-1068 VEYNSN
+1068 SN
-1074 NFTLENPMSSVL
+1074 VL
-1086 IKGTKETLLSLPQ
+1086 IKGTKESPLSFTQLESELLD
-1099 PKSKSL
+1099 K
-1105 DVDYSTLRND
+1105 DYSTLRND
-1115 FEFAAKNYNDS
+1115 FEFKAKNYNDS
-1126 LIEQDSLIDGKI
+1126 LTEQDSLIDGKI

-1144 LGFTK
+1144 LGLTN
-1149 ATEYSNKFT
+1149 AEVYTNKFKK
-1158 GILDKLIYD
+1158 ILDKLVYD
-1167 SSNNVIK
+1167 SSNYLIK
-1174 WLDTTNSTIKVLN
+1174 WVDTTNNMIKVLD
-1187 SSDNG
+1187 SGDTG
-1192 CVSNANTNATHVAD
+1192 CVTGANTNATNVVD
-1206 WTALDFSYED
+1206 WTVLDFANTSEERA
-1216 KDELMKVSESLINSL
+1216 ELMQVSESLINSL

>member
-126 KYEDLET
+126 EYEDLET
-133 ISKETPNLSV
+133 ISEKTPNLSV

-211 IKASETDSYDYVKWE
+211 IEASETDSYDYVKWE

-256 VSKSDSGESNGNTV
+256 VSKSNSEESNENKV
-270 NIDLTVQAQIAVSD
+270 NIDLTIQAQIAVSD
-284 EIWNQEQYGAEVN
+284 EIWNQEQYGAEAN

-393 ELFNINNIRFFDV
+393 DLFNVDNIRFFDV
-406 FKYTVDDNGVTLN
+406 FKYTVDDNSINLN
-419 FTIQAPIIT
+419 FTVQAPIRT
-428 DQYVVWWRLYKLG
+428 EQYTAWRRLYKLDNN
-441 PGGNE
+441 PDTTKQSLIWIPITEENK
-446 SVQWEPYEY
+446 EPFY
-455 EIENPSEDTD
+455 IQDD
-465 VKTPILDTGNI
+465 NI
-476 DLVGQSILELNNIKA
+476 DLLGQSIIELEDIKA

-498 VIELRE
+498 VIELWE
-504 KKFNNDTKKHELGT
+504 NAEVDDETGKPKGGT
-518 LVRAVGAPI
+518 CIRAVGAPI

-540 SQFQS
+540 SQFQF
-545 IERDK
+545 IARDK
-550 WVKEA
+550 WIKEA
-555 IDQLTISLNHFHV
+555 IDQLTISLNHFTV
-568 TKEDNQ
+568 EKAEDPKEDV
-574 EESAFTVE
+574 FTTE
-582 TLSNLY
+582 ILSNLY
-588 NNDIDPEDNQALTD
+588 NNNVDSEDLTSS
-602 NFNHK
+602 NNHEK
-607 EVISKFASEKISP
+607 SISDFVSKKITP
-620 VKSKYIGIREYKKL
+620 AKSKYIGIREYQKL
-634 TIEAD
+634 KIEA
-639 APEIL
+639 PNPKIL

-649 IGTDSMWSTWKN
+649 IGENNMWSTWN
-661 LTFSY
+661 QLTFSY
-666 NNLFKYYVTENNVT
+666 NNLFKYYVTENNIT
-680 KPQERPE
+680 KSQERSE
-687 SVNSFDYYSTIGFYT
+687 SSNSFDYYSTIGLYT

-725 PYNRTFCPMYDSKS
+725 PYNRTFYP
-739 YQEDINKKLAS
+739 KLAEDSGWDEINEKLKKIFS
-750 KFTLRN
+750 KFDTNYLS
-756 GANEDP
+756 GHDP
-762 RIEKVPVIVLQHWPG
+762 RISKLPVIVLRHFPG
-777 TRRDLCLRFV
+777 DRRKLRLY
-787 SKKEGVIG
+787 SKIKYLGSIG
-795 VNDTTN
+795 VNDSLQM
-801 NDNGSI
+801 DNGSVVYI
-807 TYQQSTTQD
+807 ELKSND
-816 WSVTAYNQSSQDT
+816 WTKKAYGNSSPDP
-829 DAGEWSRL
+829 DAGDWANL
-837 QSDYSNILLSDK
+837 QSYFSDTLLSNK
-849 ISIVPVSFQVQWRD
+849 LSIIPVSFQVQWPKSQD
-863 RSNRY
+863 QLT
-868 GGFLFEGNSF
+868 GGYFFEGESF
-878 KAQKNQELL
+878 KAKGNRGW
-887 SYWVKWILADP
+887 WVSADP
-898 TLGILCSSD
+898 VLGILCTSD

-914 IAFFGSKGNF
+914 IAFNKSSGNY
-924 TRELSPNQTSLSNN
+924 TTVISPKNTSANN
-938 LWVNISCDGSTNN
+938 INISCDGTTNLVG
-951 TESKFLLNG
+951 SKFLLTG
-960 VSSSGPNNNTRYAL
+960 VGNSTDINNNNVRYAL
-974 YILQIIGLHL
+974 YILQIMGLHL
-984 YVASLAPEPISTA
+984 YVANLAPKPVSTA

-1017 QQATLNINKW
+1017 QQATLNIDKW
-1027 EYLNKDWMSEEF
+1027 VYLNKDWMK
-1039 EATMND
+1039 EAIKVESPND
-1045 TLVNIKINSAGKK
+1045 IIEYDSDNITNHQS
-1058 EVIEEALNLE
+1058 V
-1068 VEYNSN
+1068 SN
-1074 NFTLENPMSSVL
+1074 VL
-1086 IKGTKETLLSLPQ
+1086 IKGTKESPLSFTQLESELLD
-1099 PKSKSL
+1099 K
-1105 DVDYSTLRND
+1105 DYSTLRND
-1115 FEFAAKNYNDS
+1115 FEFKAKNYNDS
-1126 LIEQDSLIDGKI
+1126 LTEQDSLIDGKI

-1144 LGFTK
+1144 LGLTN
-1149 ATEYSNKFT
+1149 AEVYTNKFKK
-1158 GILDKLIYD
+1158 ILDKLVYD
-1167 SSNNVIK
+1167 SSNYLIK
-1174 WLDTTNSTIKVLN
+1174 WVDTTNNMIKVLD
-1187 SSDNG
+1187 SGDTG
-1192 CVSNANTNATHVAD
+1192 CVTGANTNATNVAD
-1206 WTALDFSYED
+1206 WTVLDFANTSEERA
-1216 KDELMKVSESLINSL
+1216 ELMQVSESLINSL

>member
-126 KYEDLET
+126 EYEDLET
-133 ISKETPNLSV
+133 ISEKTPNLSV

-177 NASGYLQSINFYVLS
+177 KASGYLQSINFYVLS

-211 IKASETDSYDYVKWE
+211 IEASETDSYDYVKWE

-256 VSKSDSGESNGNTV
+256 VSKSNSEESNENKV

-284 EIWNQEQYGAEVN
+284 EIWNQEQYGAEAN

-324 AFGEDVELKTS
+324 AFGEDIELKTS

-393 ELFNINNIRFFDV
+393 DLFNVDNIRFFGI
-406 FKYTVDDNGVTLN
+406 FKYTVDDNSINLN
-419 FTIQAPIIT
+419 FTVQAPIRT
-428 DQYVVWWRLYKLG
+428 EQYTAWRRLYKLDNN
-441 PGGNE
+441 PDTTKQSLIWIPITEENK
-446 SVQWEPYEY
+446 EPFY
-455 EIENPSEDTD
+455 IQDD
-465 VKTPILDTGNI
+465 NI
-476 DLVGQSILELNNIKA
+476 DLLGQSIIELEDIKA

-498 VIELRE
+498 VIELWE
-504 KKFNNDTKKHELGT
+504 NAEVDDETGKPKGGT
-518 LVRAVGAPI
+518 CIRAVGAPI

-540 SQFQS
+540 SQFQF
-545 IERDK
+545 IARDK
-550 WVKEA
+550 WIKEA
-555 IDQLTISLNHFHV
+555 IDQLTISLNHFTV
-568 TKEDNQ
+568 EKAEDPKEDV
-574 EESAFTVE
+574 FTTE
-582 TLSNLY
+582 ILSNLY
-588 NNDIDPEDNQALTD
+588 NNNNVDSEDLTSS
-602 NFNHK
+602 NNHEK
-607 EVISKFASEKISP
+607 SISDFVSKKITP
-620 VKSKYIGIREYKKL
+620 AKSKYIGIRKYQKL
-634 TIEAD
+634 KIEA
-639 APEIL
+639 PNPKIL

-649 IGTDSMWSTWKN
+649 IGENNMWSTWN
-661 LTFSY
+661 QLTFSY
-666 NNLFKYYVTENNVT
+666 NNLFKYYVTENNIT
-680 KPQERPE
+680 KSQERSE
-687 SVNSFDYYSTIGFYT
+687 SSNSFDYYSTIGLYT

-725 PYNRTFCPMYDSKS
+725 PYNRTFYP
-739 YQEDINKKLAS
+739 KLAEDSGWDEINEKLKKIFS
-750 KFTLRN
+750 KFDTNYLSGHN
-756 GANEDP
+756 P
-762 RIEKVPVIVLQHWPG
+762 RISKLPVIVLRHFPG
-777 TRRDLCLRFV
+777 DRRKLRLY
-787 SKKEGVIG
+787 SKIKYLGSIG
-795 VNDTTN
+795 VNDSLQKDSGSVAYIEPKS
-801 NDNGSI
+801 NDW
-807 TYQQSTTQD
+807 TKK
-816 WSVTAYNQSSQDT
+816 AYDNSSPDP
-829 DAGEWSRL
+829 DAGDWANL
-837 QSDYSNILLSDK
+837 QSYFSDTLLSNK
-849 ISIVPVSFQVQWRD
+849 LSIIPVSFQVQWPESQD
-863 RSNRY
+863 QLT
-868 GGFLFEGNSF
+868 GGYFFEGESF
-878 KAQKNQELL
+878 KAKGNRGW
-887 SYWVKWILADP
+887 WVSADP
-898 TLGILCSSD
+898 VLGILCTSN

-914 IAFFGSKGNF
+914 IAFNKSSGNY
-924 TRELSPNQTSLSNN
+924 TTVISPKNTSANN
-938 LWVNISCDGSTNN
+938 INISCDGTTNLVG
-951 TESKFLLNG
+951 SKFLLTG
-960 VSSSGPNNNTRYAL
+960 VGNSTDINNNNVRYAL
-974 YILQIIGLHL
+974 YILQIMGLHL
-984 YVASLAPEPISTA
+984 YVANFAPKPVSTA

-1017 QQATLNINKW
+1017 QQATLNIDKW
-1027 EYLNKDWMSEEF
+1027 VYLNKDWMK
-1039 EATMND
+1039 EAIKVESPND
-1045 TLVNIKINSAGKK
+1045 IIEYDSDNITNHQS
-1058 EVIEEALNLE
+1058 V
-1068 VEYNSN
+1068 SN
-1074 NFTLENPMSSVL
+1074 VL
-1086 IKGTKETLLSLPQ
+1086 IKGTKESPLSFTQLESELLD
-1099 PKSKSL
+1099 K
-1105 DVDYSTLRND
+1105 DYSTLRND
-1115 FEFAAKNYNDS
+1115 FEFKAKNYNDS
-1126 LIEQDSLIDGKI
+1126 LTEQDSLIDGKI

-1144 LGFTK
+1144 LGLINAEAYT
-1149 ATEYSNKFT
+1149 NKFKK
-1158 GILDKLIYD
+1158 ILDKLVYD
-1167 SSNNVIK
+1167 SSNYLIK
-1174 WLDTTNSTIKVLN
+1174 WVDTTNNMIKVLD
-1187 SSDNG
+1187 SGDTG
-1192 CVSNANTNATHVAD
+1192 CVTGANTNATNVAD
-1206 WTALDFSYED
+1206 WTVLDFANTSEERA
-1216 KDELMKVSESLINSL
+1216 ELMQVSESLINSL

>member
-126 KYEDLET
+126 EYEDLET
-133 ISKETPNLSV
+133 ISEKTPNLSV

-211 IKASETDSYDYVKWE
+211 IEASETDSYDYVKWE

-256 VSKSDSGESNGNTV
+256 VSKSNSEESNENKV
-270 NIDLTVQAQIAVSD
+270 NIDLTIQAQIAVSD
-284 EIWNQEQYGAEVN
+284 EIWNQEQYGAEAN

-393 ELFNINNIRFFDV
+393 DLFNVDNIRFFDV
-406 FKYTVDDNGVTLN
+406 FKYTVDDNSINLN
-419 FTIQAPIIT
+419 FTVQAPIRT
-428 DQYVVWWRLYKLG
+428 EQYTAWRRLYKLDNN
-441 PGGNE
+441 PDTTKQSLIWIPITEENK
-446 SVQWEPYEY
+446 EPFY
-455 EIENPSEDTD
+455 IQDD
-465 VKTPILDTGNI
+465 NI
-476 DLVGQSILELNNIKA
+476 DLLGQSIIELEDIKA

-498 VIELRE
+498 VIELWE
-504 KKFNNDTKKHELGT
+504 NAEVDDETGKPKGGT
-518 LVRAVGAPI
+518 CIRAVGAPI

-540 SQFQS
+540 SQFQF
-545 IERDK
+545 IARDK
-550 WVKEA
+550 WIKEA
-555 IDQLTISLNHFHV
+555 IDQLTISLNHFTV
-568 TKEDNQ
+568 EKAEDPKEDV
-574 EESAFTVE
+574 FTTE
-582 TLSNLY
+582 ILSNLY
-588 NNDIDPEDNQALTD
+588 NNNVDSEDLTSS
-602 NFNHK
+602 NNHEK
-607 EVISKFASEKISP
+607 SISDFVSKKITP
-620 VKSKYIGIREYKKL
+620 AKSKYIGIREYQKL
-634 TIEAD
+634 KIEA
-639 APEIL
+639 PNPKIL

-649 IGTDSMWSTWKN
+649 IGENNMWSTWN
-661 LTFSY
+661 QLTFSY
-666 NNLFKYYVTENNVT
+666 NNLFKYYVTENNIT
-680 KPQERPE
+680 KSQERSE
-687 SVNSFDYYSTIGFYT
+687 SSNSFDYYSTIGLYT

-725 PYNRTFCPMYDSKS
+725 PYNRTFYP
-739 YQEDINKKLAS
+739 KLAEDSGWDEINEKLKKIFS
-750 KFTLRN
+750 KFDTNYLS
-756 GANEDP
+756 GHDP
-762 RIEKVPVIVLQHWPG
+762 RISKLPVIVLRHFPG
-777 TRRDLCLRFV
+777 DRRKLRLY
-787 SKKEGVIG
+787 SKIKYLGSIG
-795 VNDTTN
+795 VNDSLQM
-801 NDNGSI
+801 DNGSVVYI
-807 TYQQSTTQD
+807 EPKSND
-816 WSVTAYNQSSQDT
+816 WTKKAYGNSSPDP
-829 DAGEWSRL
+829 DAGDWANL
-837 QSDYSNILLSDK
+837 QSYFSDTLLSNK
-849 ISIVPVSFQVQWRD
+849 LSIIPVSFQVQWPESQD
-863 RSNRY
+863 QLT
-868 GGFLFEGNSF
+868 GGYFFEGESF
-878 KAQKNQELL
+878 KAKGNRGW
-887 SYWVKWILADP
+887 WVSADP
-898 TLGILCSSD
+898 VLGILCTSD

-914 IAFFGSKGNF
+914 IAFNKSSGNY
-924 TRELSPNQTSLSNN
+924 TTVISPKNTSANN
-938 LWVNISCDGSTNN
+938 INISCDGTTNLVG
-951 TESKFLLNG
+951 SKFLLTG
-960 VSSSGPNNNTRYAL
+960 VGNSTDINNNNVRYAL
-974 YILQIIGLHL
+974 YILQIMGLHL
-984 YVASLAPEPISTA
+984 YVANLAPKPVSTA

-1017 QQATLNINKW
+1017 QQATLNIDKW
-1027 EYLNKDWMSEEF
+1027 VYLNKDWMK
-1039 EATMND
+1039 EAIKVESPND
-1045 TLVNIKINSAGKK
+1045 IIEYDSDNITNHQS
-1058 EVIEEALNLE
+1058 V
-1068 VEYNSN
+1068 SN
-1074 NFTLENPMSSVL
+1074 VL
-1086 IKGTKETLLSLPQ
+1086 IKGTKESPLSFTQLESELLD
-1099 PKSKSL
+1099 K
-1105 DVDYSTLRND
+1105 DYSTLRND
-1115 FEFAAKNYNDS
+1115 FEFKAKNYNDS
-1126 LIEQDSLIDGKI
+1126 LTEQDSLIDGKI

-1144 LGFTK
+1144 LGLTN
-1149 ATEYSNKFT
+1149 AEVYTNKFKK
-1158 GILDKLIYD
+1158 ILDKLVYD
-1167 SSNNVIK
+1167 SSNYLIK
-1174 WLDTTNSTIKVLN
+1174 WVDTTNNMIKVLD
-1187 SSDNG
+1187 SGDTG
-1192 CVSNANTNATHVAD
+1192 CVTGANTNATNVAD
-1206 WTALDFSYED
+1206 WTVLDFANTSEERA
-1216 KDELMKVSESLINSL
+1216 ELMQVSESLINSL

>member
-126 KYEDLET
+126 EYEDLET
-133 ISKETPNLSV
+133 ISEKTPNLSV

-211 IKASETDSYDYVKWE
+211 IEASETDSYDYVKWE

-256 VSKSDSGESNGNTV
+256 VSKSNSEESNENKV
-270 NIDLTVQAQIAVSD
+270 NIDLTIQAQIAASD
-284 EIWNQEQYGAEVN
+284 EIWNQEQYGAEAN

-393 ELFNINNIRFFDV
+393 DLFNVDNIRFFDV
-406 FKYTVDDNGVTLN
+406 FKYTVDDNSINLN
-419 FTIQAPIIT
+419 FTVQAPIRT
-428 DQYVVWWRLYKLG
+428 EQYTAWRRLYKLDNN
-441 PGGNE
+441 PDTTKQSLIWIPITEENK
-446 SVQWEPYEY
+446 EPFY
-455 EIENPSEDTD
+455 IQDD
-465 VKTPILDTGNI
+465 NI
-476 DLVGQSILELNNIKA
+476 DLLGQSIIELEGIKA

-498 VIELRE
+498 VIELWE
-504 KKFNNDTKKHELGT
+504 NAEVDDETGKPKGGT
-518 LVRAVGAPI
+518 CIRAVGAPI

-540 SQFQS
+540 SQFQF
-545 IERDK
+545 IARDK
-550 WVKEA
+550 WIKEA
-555 IDQLTISLNHFHV
+555 IDQLTISLNHFTV
-568 TKEDNQ
+568 EKAEDPKEDV
-574 EESAFTVE
+574 FTTE
-582 TLSNLY
+582 ILSNLY
-588 NNDIDPEDNQALTD
+588 NNNVDSEDLTSS
-602 NFNHK
+602 NNHEK
-607 EVISKFASEKISP
+607 SISDFVSKKITP
-620 VKSKYIGIREYKKL
+620 AKSKYIGIREYQKL
-634 TIEAD
+634 KIEA
-639 APEIL
+639 PNPKIL

-649 IGTDSMWSTWKN
+649 IGENNMWSTWN
-661 LTFSY
+661 QLTFSY
-666 NNLFKYYVTENNVT
+666 NNLFKYYVTENNIT
-680 KPQERPE
+680 KSQERSE
-687 SVNSFDYYSTIGFYT
+687 SSNSFDYYSTIGLYT

-725 PYNRTFCPMYDSKS
+725 PYNRTFYP
-739 YQEDINKKLAS
+739 KLAEDSGWDEINEKLKKIFS
-750 KFTLRN
+750 KFDTNYLS
-756 GANEDP
+756 GHDP
-762 RIEKVPVIVLQHWPG
+762 RISKLPVIVLRHFPG
-777 TRRDLCLRFV
+777 DRRKLRLY
-787 SKKEGVIG
+787 SKIKYLGSIG
-795 VNDTTN
+795 VNDSLQM
-801 NDNGSI
+801 DNGSVV
-807 TYQQSTTQD
+807 YMEPKSND
-816 WSVTAYNQSSQDT
+816 WTKKAYGNSSPDP
-829 DAGEWSRL
+829 DAGDWANL
-837 QSDYSNILLSDK
+837 QSYFSDTLLSNK
-849 ISIVPVSFQVQWRD
+849 LSIIPVSFQVQWPKNQD
-863 RSNRY
+863 QLT
-868 GGFLFEGNSF
+868 GGYFFEGESF
-878 KAQKNQELL
+878 KAKGNRGW
-887 SYWVKWILADP
+887 WVSADP
-898 TLGILCSSD
+898 VLGILCTSD

-914 IAFFGSKGNF
+914 IAFNKSSGNY
-924 TRELSPNQTSLSNN
+924 TTVISPENTSANN
-938 LWVNISCDGSTNN
+938 INISCDGTTNLVG
-951 TESKFLLNG
+951 SKFLLTG
-960 VSSSGPNNNTRYAL
+960 VGNSTDINNNNVRYAL
-974 YILQIIGLHL
+974 YILQIMGLHL
-984 YVASLAPEPISTA
+984 YVANLAPKPVSTA

-1017 QQATLNINKW
+1017 QQATLNIDKW
-1027 EYLNKDWMSEEF
+1027 VYLNKDWMK
-1039 EATMND
+1039 EAIKVESPND
-1045 TLVNIKINSAGKK
+1045 IIEYDSDNITNHQS
-1058 EVIEEALNLE
+1058 V
-1068 VEYNSN
+1068 SN
-1074 NFTLENPMSSVL
+1074 VL
-1086 IKGTKETLLSLPQ
+1086 IKGTKESPLSFTQLESELLD
-1099 PKSKSL
+1099 K
-1105 DVDYSTLRND
+1105 DYSTLRND
-1115 FEFAAKNYNDS
+1115 FEFKAKNYNDS
-1126 LIEQDSLIDGKI
+1126 LTEQDSLIDGKI

-1144 LGFTK
+1144 LGLTN
-1149 ATEYSNKFT
+1149 AEVYTNKFKK
-1158 GILDKLIYD
+1158 ILDKLVYD
-1167 SSNNVIK
+1167 SSNYLIK
-1174 WLDTTNSTIKVLN
+1174 WVDTTNNMIKVLD
-1187 SSDNG
+1187 SGDTG
-1192 CVSNANTNATHVAD
+1192 CVTGANTNATNVAD
-1206 WTALDFSYED
+1206 WTVLDFANTSEERA
-1216 KDELMKVSESLINSL
+1216 ELMQVSESLINSL

>member
-126 KYEDLET
+126 EYEDLET
-133 ISKETPNLSV
+133 ISEKTPNLSV

-211 IKASETDSYDYVKWE
+211 IEASETDSYDYVKWE

-256 VSKSDSGESNGNTV
+256 VSKSNSEESNENKV
-270 NIDLTVQAQIAVSD
+270 NIDLTIQAQIAVSD
-284 EIWNQEQYGAEVN
+284 EIWNQEQYGAEAN

-393 ELFNINNIRFFDV
+393 DLFNVDNIRFFDV
-406 FKYTVDDNGVTLN
+406 FKYTVDDNSINLN
-419 FTIQAPIIT
+419 FTVQAPIRT
-428 DQYVVWWRLYKLG
+428 EQYTAWRRLYKLDNN
-441 PGGNE
+441 PDTTKQSLIWIPITEENK
-446 SVQWEPYEY
+446 EPFY
-455 EIENPSEDTD
+455 IQDD
-465 VKTPILDTGNI
+465 NI
-476 DLVGQSILELNNIKA
+476 DLLGQSIIELEDIKA

-498 VIELRE
+498 VIELWE
-504 KKFNNDTKKHELGT
+504 NAEVDDETGKPKGGT
-518 LVRAVGAPI
+518 CIRAVGAPI

-540 SQFQS
+540 SQFQF
-545 IERDK
+545 IARDK
-550 WVKEA
+550 WIKEA
-555 IDQLTISLNHFHV
+555 IDQLTISLNHFTV
-568 TKEDNQ
+568 EKAEDPKEDV
-574 EESAFTVE
+574 FTTE
-582 TLSNLY
+582 ILSNLY
-588 NNDIDPEDNQALTD
+588 NNNVDSEDLTSS
-602 NFNHK
+602 NNHEK
-607 EVISKFASEKISP
+607 SISDFVSKKITP
-620 VKSKYIGIREYKKL
+620 AKSKYIGIREYQKL
-634 TIEAD
+634 KIEA
-639 APEIL
+639 PNPKIL

-649 IGTDSMWSTWKN
+649 IGENNMWSTWN
-661 LTFSY
+661 QLTFSY
-666 NNLFKYYVTENNVT
+666 NNLFKYYVTENNIT
-680 KPQERPE
+680 KSQERSE
-687 SVNSFDYYSTIGFYT
+687 SSNSFDYYSTIGLYT

-725 PYNRTFCPMYDSKS
+725 PYNRTFYP
-739 YQEDINKKLAS
+739 KLAEDSGWDEINEKLKKIFS
-750 KFTLRN
+750 KFDTNYLS
-756 GANEDP
+756 GHDP
-762 RIEKVPVIVLQHWPG
+762 RISKLPVIVLRHFPG
-777 TRRDLCLRFV
+777 DRRKLRLY
-787 SKKEGVIG
+787 SKIKYLGSIG
-795 VNDTTN
+795 VNDSLQM
-801 NDNGSI
+801 DNGSVVYI
-807 TYQQSTTQD
+807 EPKSND
-816 WSVTAYNQSSQDT
+816 WTKKAYDNSSPDP
-829 DAGEWSRL
+829 DAGDWANL
-837 QSDYSNILLSDK
+837 QSYFSDTLLSNK
-849 ISIVPVSFQVQWRD
+849 LSIIPVSFQVQWPKSQD
-863 RSNRY
+863 QLT
-868 GGFLFEGNSF
+868 GGYFFEGESF
-878 KAQKNQELL
+878 KAKGNRGW
-887 SYWVKWILADP
+887 WVSADP
-898 TLGILCSSD
+898 VLGILCTSD

-914 IAFFGSKGNF
+914 IAFNKSSGNY
-924 TRELSPNQTSLSNN
+924 TTVISPENTSANN
-938 LWVNISCDGSTNN
+938 INISCDGTTNLVG
-951 TESKFLLNG
+951 SKFLLTG
-960 VSSSGPNNNTRYAL
+960 VGNSTDINNNNVRYAL
-974 YILQIIGLHL
+974 YILQIMGLHL
-984 YVASLAPEPISTA
+984 YVANLAPKPVSTA

-1017 QQATLNINKW
+1017 QQATLNIDKW
-1027 EYLNKDWMSEEF
+1027 VYLNKDWMK
-1039 EATMND
+1039 EAIKVESPND
-1045 TLVNIKINSAGKK
+1045 IIEYDSDNITNHQS
-1058 EVIEEALNLE
+1058 V
-1068 VEYNSN
+1068 SN
-1074 NFTLENPMSSVL
+1074 VL
-1086 IKGTKETLLSLPQ
+1086 IKGTKESPLSFTQLESELLD
-1099 PKSKSL
+1099 K
-1105 DVDYSTLRND
+1105 DYSTLRND
-1115 FEFAAKNYNDS
+1115 FEFKAKNYNDS
-1126 LIEQDSLIDGKI
+1126 LTEQDSLIDGKI

-1144 LGFTK
+1144 LGLTN
-1149 ATEYSNKFT
+1149 AEVYTNKFKK
-1158 GILDKLIYD
+1158 ILDKLVYD
-1167 SSNNVIK
+1167 SSNYLIK
-1174 WLDTTNSTIKVLN
+1174 WVDTTNNMIKVLD
-1187 SSDNG
+1187 SGDTG
-1192 CVSNANTNATHVAD
+1192 CVTGANTNATNVAD
-1206 WTALDFSYED
+1206 WTVLDFANTSEERA
-1216 KDELMKVSESLINSL
+1216 ELMQVSESLINSL

>member
-126 KYEDLET
+126 EYEDLET
-133 ISKETPNLSV
+133 ISEKTPNLSV

-211 IKASETDSYDYVKWE
+211 IEASETDSYDYVKWE

-256 VSKSDSGESNGNTV
+256 VSKSNSEESNENKV
-270 NIDLTVQAQIAVSD
+270 NIDLTIQAQIAVSD
-284 EIWNQEQYGAEVN
+284 EIWNQEQYGAEAN

-393 ELFNINNIRFFDV
+393 DLFNVDNIRFFDV
-406 FKYTVDDNGVTLN
+406 FKYTVDDNSINLN
-419 FTIQAPIIT
+419 FTVQAPIRT
-428 DQYVVWWRLYKLG
+428 EQYTAWRRLYKLDNN
-441 PGGNE
+441 PDTTKQSLIWIPITEENK
-446 SVQWEPYEY
+446 EPFY
-455 EIENPSEDTD
+455 IQDD
-465 VKTPILDTGNI
+465 NI
-476 DLVGQSILELNNIKA
+476 DLLGQSIIELEDIKA

-498 VIELRE
+498 VIELWE
-504 KKFNNDTKKHELGT
+504 NAEVDDETGKPKGGT
-518 LVRAVGAPI
+518 CIRAVGAPI

-540 SQFQS
+540 SQFQF
-545 IERDK
+545 IARDK
-550 WVKEA
+550 WIKEA
-555 IDQLTISLNHFHV
+555 IDQLTISLNHFTV
-568 TKEDNQ
+568 EKAEDPKEDV
-574 EESAFTVE
+574 FTTE
-582 TLSNLY
+582 ILSNLY
-588 NNDIDPEDNQALTD
+588 NNNVDSEDLTSS
-602 NFNHK
+602 NNHEK
-607 EVISKFASEKISP
+607 SISDFVSKKITP
-620 VKSKYIGIREYKKL
+620 AKSKYIGIREYQKL
-634 TIEAD
+634 KIEA
-639 APEIL
+639 PNPKIL

-649 IGTDSMWSTWKN
+649 IGENNMWSTWN
-661 LTFSY
+661 QLTFSY
-666 NNLFKYYVTENNVT
+666 NNLFKYYVTENNIT
-680 KPQERPE
+680 KSQERSE
-687 SVNSFDYYSTIGFYT
+687 SSNSFDYYSTIGLYT

-725 PYNRTFCPMYDSKS
+725 PYNRTFYP
-739 YQEDINKKLAS
+739 KLAEDSGWDEINEKLKKIFS
-750 KFTLRN
+750 KFDTNYLS
-756 GANEDP
+756 GHDP
-762 RIEKVPVIVLQHWPG
+762 RISKLPVIVLRHFPG
-777 TRRDLCLRFV
+777 DRRKLRLY
-787 SKKEGVIG
+787 SKIKYLGSIG
-795 VNDTTN
+795 VNDSLQM
-801 NDNGSI
+801 DNGSVVYI
-807 TYQQSTTQD
+807 EPKSND
-816 WSVTAYNQSSQDT
+816 WTKKAYDNSSPDP
-829 DAGEWSRL
+829 DAGDWANL
-837 QSDYSNILLSDK
+837 QSYFSDTLLSNK
-849 ISIVPVSFQVQWRD
+849 LSIIPVSFQVQWPESQD
-863 RSNRY
+863 QLT
-868 GGFLFEGNSF
+868 GGYFFEGESF
-878 KAQKNQELL
+878 KAKGNRGW
-887 SYWVKWILADP
+887 WVSADP
-898 TLGILCSSD
+898 VLGILCTSD

-914 IAFFGSKGNF
+914 IAFNKSSGNY
-924 TRELSPNQTSLSNN
+924 TTVISPENTSANN
-938 LWVNISCDGSTNN
+938 INISCDGTTNLVG
-951 TESKFLLNG
+951 SKFLLTG
-960 VSSSGPNNNTRYAL
+960 VGNSTDINNNNVRYAL
-974 YILQIIGLHL
+974 YILQIMGLHL
-984 YVASLAPEPISTA
+984 YVANLAPKPVSTA

-1017 QQATLNINKW
+1017 QQATLNIDKW
-1027 EYLNKDWMSEEF
+1027 VYLNKDWMK
-1039 EATMND
+1039 EAIKVESPND
-1045 TLVNIKINSAGKK
+1045 IIEYDSDNITNHQS
-1058 EVIEEALNLE
+1058 V
-1068 VEYNSN
+1068 SN
-1074 NFTLENPMSSVL
+1074 VL
-1086 IKGTKETLLSLPQ
+1086 IKGTKESPLSFTQLESELLD
-1099 PKSKSL
+1099 K
-1105 DVDYSTLRND
+1105 DYSTLRND
-1115 FEFAAKNYNDS
+1115 FEFKAKNYNDS
-1126 LIEQDSLIDGKI
+1126 LTEQDSLIDGKI

-1144 LGFTK
+1144 LGLTN
-1149 ATEYSNKFT
+1149 AEVYTNKFKK
-1158 GILDKLIYD
+1158 ILDKLVYD
-1167 SSNNVIK
+1167 SSSYLIK
-1174 WLDTTNSTIKVLN
+1174 WVDTTNNMIKVLD
-1187 SSDNG
+1187 SGDTG
-1192 CVSNANTNATHVAD
+1192 CVTGANTNATNVAD
-1206 WTALDFSYED
+1206 WTVLDFANTSEERA
-1216 KDELMKVSESLINSL
+1216 ELMQVSESLINSL

>member
-111 NDYDGIVITPKVGSW
+111 NDYYGIVITPKVGSW
-126 KYEDLET
+126 EYEDLET
-133 ISKETPNLSV
+133 ISEKTPNLSV

-211 IKASETDSYDYVKWE
+211 IEASETDSYDYVKWE

-256 VSKSDSGESNGNTV
+256 VSKSNSEESNENKV
-270 NIDLTVQAQIAVSD
+270 NIDLTIQAQIAVSD
-284 EIWNQEQYGAEVN
+284 KIWNQEQYGAEAN

-319 PNWRP
+319 SNWRP

-353 NISVT
+353 NIEVT

-406 FKYTVDDNGVTLN
+406 FKYTVNDDNVTLN
-419 FTIQAPIIT
+419 FTIQAPIRT
-428 DQYVVWWRLYKLG
+428 EQYTAWRRLYKLDNN
-441 PGGNE
+441 PDTTKQSLIWIPITEENK
-446 SVQWEPYEY
+446 EPFY
-455 EIENPSEDTD
+455 IQDD
-465 VKTPILDTGNI
+465 NI
-476 DLVGQSILELNNIKA
+476 DLLGQSIIELEDIKA

-498 VIELRE
+498 VIELWE
-504 KKFNNDTKKHELGT
+504 NAEVDDETGKPKGGT
-518 LVRAVGAPI
+518 CIRAVGAPI

-540 SQFQS
+540 SQFQF
-545 IERDK
+545 IARDK
-550 WVKEA
+550 WIKEA
-555 IDQLTISLNHFHV
+555 IDQLTISLNHFTV
-568 TKEDNQ
+568 EKAEDPKEDV
-574 EESAFTVE
+574 FTTE
-582 TLSNLY
+582 ILSNLY
-588 NNDIDPEDNQALTD
+588 NNNVDSEDLTSS
-602 NFNHK
+602 NNHEK
-607 EVISKFASEKISP
+607 SISDFVSKKITP
-620 VKSKYIGIREYKKL
+620 AKSKYIGIREYQKL
-634 TIEAD
+634 KIEA
-639 APEIL
+639 PNPKIL

-649 IGTDSMWSTWKN
+649 IGENNMWSTWN
-661 LTFSY
+661 QLTFSY
-666 NNLFKYYVTENNVT
+666 NNLFKYYVTENNIT
-680 KPQERPE
+680 KSQERSE
-687 SVNSFDYYSTIGFYT
+687 SSNSFDYYSTIGLYT

-725 PYNRTFCPMYDSKS
+725 PYNRTFYP
-739 YQEDINKKLAS
+739 KLAEDSGWDEINEKLKKIFS
-750 KFTLRN
+750 KFDTNYLS
-756 GANEDP
+756 GHDP
-762 RIEKVPVIVLQHWPG
+762 RISKLPVIVLRHFPG
-777 TRRDLCLRFV
+777 DRRKLRLY
-787 SKKEGVIG
+787 SKIKYLGSIG
-795 VNDTTN
+795 VNDSLQM
-801 NDNGSI
+801 DNGSVVYI
-807 TYQQSTTQD
+807 EPKSND
-816 WSVTAYNQSSQDT
+816 WTKKAYDNSSPDP
-829 DAGEWSRL
+829 DAGDWANL
-837 QSDYSNILLSDK
+837 QSYFSDTLLSNK
-849 ISIVPVSFQVQWRD
+849 LSIIPVSFQVQWPESQD
-863 RSNRY
+863 QLT
-868 GGFLFEGNSF
+868 GGYFFEGESF
-878 KAQKNQELL
+878 KAKGNRGW
-887 SYWVKWILADP
+887 WVSADP
-898 TLGILCSSD
+898 VLGILCTSD

-914 IAFFGSKGNF
+914 IAFNKSSGNY
-924 TRELSPNQTSLSNN
+924 TTVISPENTSANN
-938 LWVNISCDGSTNN
+938 INISCDGTTNLVG
-951 TESKFLLNG
+951 SKFLLTG
-960 VSSSGPNNNTRYAL
+960 VGNSTDINNNNVRYAL
-974 YILQIIGLHL
+974 YILQIMGLHL
-984 YVASLAPEPISTA
+984 YVANLAPKPVSTA

-1017 QQATLNINKW
+1017 QQATLNIDKW
-1027 EYLNKDWMSEEF
+1027 VYLNKDWMK
-1039 EATMND
+1039 EAITVESPND
-1045 TLVNIKINSAGKK
+1045 IIEYDSDNITNHQS
-1058 EVIEEALNLE
+1058 V
-1068 VEYNSN
+1068 SN
-1074 NFTLENPMSSVL
+1074 VL
-1086 IKGTKETLLSLPQ
+1086 IKGTKESPLSFTQLESELLD
-1099 PKSKSL
+1099 K
-1105 DVDYSTLRND
+1105 DYSTLRND
-1115 FEFAAKNYNDS
+1115 FEFKAKNYNDS
-1126 LIEQDSLIDGKI
+1126 LTEQDSLIDGKI

-1144 LGFTK
+1144 LGLTN
-1149 ATEYSNKFT
+1149 AEVYTNKFKK
-1158 GILDKLIYD
+1158 ILDKLVYD
-1167 SSNNVIK
+1167 SSNYLIK
-1174 WLDTTNSTIKVLN
+1174 WVDTTNNMIKVLD
-1187 SSDNG
+1187 SGDTG
-1192 CVSNANTNATHVAD
+1192 CVTGANTNATNVAD
-1206 WTALDFSYED
+1206 WTVLDFANTSEERA
-1216 KDELMKVSESLINSL
+1216 ELMQVSESLINSL

>member
-126 KYEDLET
+126 EYEDLET
-133 ISKETPNLSV
+133 ISEKTPNLSV

-211 IKASETDSYDYVKWE
+211 IEASETDSYDYVKWE

-256 VSKSDSGESNGNTV
+256 VSKSNSEESNENKV
-270 NIDLTVQAQIAVSD
+270 NIDLTIQAQIAVSD
-284 EIWNQEQYGAEVN
+284 KIWNQEQYGAEAN

-393 ELFNINNIRFFDV
+393 DLFNVDNIRFFGV
-406 FKYTVDDNGVTLN
+406 FKYTVDDNSINLN
-419 FTIQAPIIT
+419 FTVQAPIRT
-428 DQYVVWWRLYKLG
+428 EQYTAWRRLYKLDNN
-441 PGGNE
+441 PDTTKQSLIWIPITEENK
-446 SVQWEPYEY
+446 EPFY
-455 EIENPSEDTD
+455 IQDD
-465 VKTPILDTGNI
+465 NI
-476 DLVGQSILELNNIKA
+476 DLLGQSIIELEDIKA

-498 VIELRE
+498 VIELWE
-504 KKFNNDTKKHELGT
+504 NAEVDDETGKPKGGT
-518 LVRAVGAPI
+518 CIRAVGAPI

-540 SQFQS
+540 SQFQF
-545 IERDK
+545 IARDK
-550 WVKEA
+550 WIKEA
-555 IDQLTISLNHFHV
+555 IDQLTISLNHFTV
-568 TKEDNQ
+568 EKAEDPKEDV
-574 EESAFTVE
+574 FTTE
-582 TLSNLY
+582 ILSNLY
-588 NNDIDPEDNQALTD
+588 NNNVDSEDLTSS
-602 NFNHK
+602 NNHEK
-607 EVISKFASEKISP
+607 SISDFVSKKITP
-620 VKSKYIGIREYKKL
+620 AKSKYIGIREYQKL
-634 TIEAD
+634 KIEA
-639 APEIL
+639 PNPKIL

-649 IGTDSMWSTWKN
+649 IGENNMWSTWN
-661 LTFSY
+661 QLTFSY
-666 NNLFKYYVTENNVT
+666 NNLFKYYVTENNIT
-680 KPQERPE
+680 KSQERSE
-687 SVNSFDYYSTIGFYT
+687 SSNSFDYYSTIGLYT

-725 PYNRTFCPMYDSKS
+725 PYNRTFYP
-739 YQEDINKKLAS
+739 KLAEDSGWDEINEKLKKIFS
-750 KFTLRN
+750 KFDTNYLS
-756 GANEDP
+756 GHDP
-762 RIEKVPVIVLQHWPG
+762 RISKLPVIVLRHFPG
-777 TRRDLCLRFV
+777 DRRKLRLY
-787 SKKEGVIG
+787 SKIKYLGSIG
-795 VNDTTN
+795 VNDSLQM
-801 NDNGSI
+801 DNGSVVYI
-807 TYQQSTTQD
+807 EPKSND
-816 WSVTAYNQSSQDT
+816 WTKKAYDNSSPDP
-829 DAGEWSRL
+829 DAGDWANL
-837 QSDYSNILLSDK
+837 QSYFSDTLLSNK
-849 ISIVPVSFQVQWRD
+849 LSIIPVSFQVQWPESQD
-863 RSNRY
+863 QLT
-868 GGFLFEGNSF
+868 GGYFFEGESF
-878 KAQKNQELL
+878 KAKGNRGW
-887 SYWVKWILADP
+887 WVSADP
-898 TLGILCSSD
+898 VLGILCTSD

-914 IAFFGSKGNF
+914 IAFNKSSGNY
-924 TRELSPNQTSLSNN
+924 TTVISPENTSANN
-938 LWVNISCDGSTNN
+938 INISCDGTTNLVG
-951 TESKFLLNG
+951 SKFLLTG
-960 VSSSGPNNNTRYAL
+960 VGNSTDINNNNVRYAL
-974 YILQIIGLHL
+974 YILQIMGLHL
-984 YVASLAPEPISTA
+984 YVANLAPKPVSTA

-1017 QQATLNINKW
+1017 QQATLNIDKW
-1027 EYLNKDWMSEEF
+1027 VYLNKDWMK
-1039 EATMND
+1039 EAITVESPND
-1045 TLVNIKINSAGKK
+1045 IIEYDSDNITNHQS
-1058 EVIEEALNLE
+1058 V
-1068 VEYNSN
+1068 SN
-1074 NFTLENPMSSVL
+1074 VL
-1086 IKGTKETLLSLPQ
+1086 IKGTKESPLSFTQLESELLD
-1099 PKSKSL
+1099 K
-1105 DVDYSTLRND
+1105 DYSTLRND
-1115 FEFAAKNYNDS
+1115 FEFKAKNYNDS
-1126 LIEQDSLIDGKI
+1126 LTEQDSLIDGKI

-1144 LGFTK
+1144 LGLTN
-1149 ATEYSNKFT
+1149 AEVYTNKFKK
-1158 GILDKLIYD
+1158 ILDKLVYD
-1167 SSNNVIK
+1167 SSNYLIK
-1174 WLDTTNSTIKVLN
+1174 WVDTTNNMIKVLD
-1187 SSDNG
+1187 SGDTG
-1192 CVSNANTNATHVAD
+1192 CVTGANTNATNVAD
-1206 WTALDFSYED
+1206 WTVLDFANTSEERA
-1216 KDELMKVSESLINSL
+1216 ELMQVSESLINSL